1 MATLNDASPLYIY
14 FLFQASENCTNWSC
28 SLITS
33 VWELWDHAPFLDQYQ
48 PRALQP
54 IRLVSVLALCPL
66 RLLGDEMLLVCA
78 LTCVWVSTSVF
89 ILNGSLLPT
98 LVKFRV
104 VSVLTSCLNLRVYFL
119 FLIVNLCCTFHEQKF
134 FYNVLKYLLWIV

>member
-1 MATLNDASPLYIY
+1 MMHHGSIFIFSFRLLKTAPTEVA
-14 FLFQASENCTNWSC
+14 AWSA
-28 SLITS
+28 S
-33 VWELWDHAPFLDQYQ
+33 VWELWDHAPFLDLYQ

-54 IRLVSVLALCPL
+54 IRFVSVLALCPL

-89 ILNGSLLPT
+89 LLNASLLPT

-119 FLIVNLCCTFHEQKF
+119 LLIVNLCCTFHEQMVF
-134 FYNVLKYLLWIV
+134 LYNVLKYLVWIV